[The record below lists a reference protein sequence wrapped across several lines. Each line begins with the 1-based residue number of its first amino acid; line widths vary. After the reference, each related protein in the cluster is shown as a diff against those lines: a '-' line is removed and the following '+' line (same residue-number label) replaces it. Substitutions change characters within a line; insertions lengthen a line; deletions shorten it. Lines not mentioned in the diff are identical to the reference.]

1 MYLSV
6 SLRYS
11 IHCVIS
17 ITCLLLA
24 LTASTTSF
32 AANAVFLN
40 EIHYDNAGGDSNEGV
55 EIAGPSGLDLSGWR
69 LLLYNGNGGNLY
81 GSHELSGAIPELTEG
96 FGLLA
101 FMTPGLQ
108 NGPDGFALVNSLD
121 EVIQFLS
128 YEDSFIAT
136 EGAANGQLSE
146 KIDVEEGTSTS
157 ALDSLQLVGSGR
169 FYGDFQWSGPLTQSF
184 GAVNSSQIITPSA
197 VPLPAAL
204 PLFISGILGFGMLA
218 RRRKI

>member
-11 IHCVIS
+11 IDYVIP
-17 ITCLLLA
+17 TACLLLA
-24 LTASTTSF
+24 LTVSTTAF

-55 EIAGPSGLDLSGWR
+55 EIAGPSGLDLSGWQ

-101 FMTPGLQ
+101 FATPGLQ
-108 NGPDGFALVNSLD
+108 NGPDGFALVNDLD

-128 YEDSFIAT
+128 YEDSFTAT
-136 EGAANGQLSE
+136 EGAANGLLSE
-146 KIDVEEGTSTS
+146 QIGVEEGTSTS
-157 ALDSLQLVGSGR
+157 ALDSLQLTGSGR
-169 FYGDFQWSGPLTQSF
+169 LYADFQWNGPLTQSF
-184 GAVNSSQIITPSA
+184 GAINSNQTITPSA

-204 PLFISGILGFGMLA
+204 PLFISGIMGFGMLA

>member
-1 MYLSV
+1 MCHSL
-6 SLRYS
+6 SLR
-11 IHCVIS
+11 HTIS
-17 ITCLLLA
+17 YIISTGCLLVA
-24 LTASTTSF
+24 LTLSTASF
-32 AANAVFLN
+32 AATAVFLN

-55 EIAGPSGLDLSGWR
+55 EIAGPGGLDLSGWR

-81 GSHELSGAIPELTEG
+81 GSYELSGVIPELTEG

-108 NGPDGFALVNSLD
+108 NGPDGFALVNQLE

-128 YEDSFIAT
+128 YEDSFTAT
-136 EGAANGQLSE
+136 EGAAYGLLSAQ
-146 KIDVEEGTSTS
+146 IGAEEGTSTA

-169 FYGDFQWSGPLTQSF
+169 FYDDFLWSGPLTHSF
-184 GAVNSSQIITPSA
+184 GAVNNGQTITPSA

-204 PLFISGILGFGMLA
+204 PLLLSGIAGFGLLA
-218 RRRKI
+218 RRRRI